1 MNGNNNQAEVILIFA
16 TDQLLK
22 IRFSSTT
29 TTYADGTFY
38 IAPIRFKQA
47 FTMHAMYSRRSFPC
61 IYAIMTHKSQE
72 SYGALLAFMTNK
84 ATQLFHLKHPI
95 KWVNTLTD
103 FESGLLPALNA
114 HVFGNQAVHV
124 RGCHFHHTMRNQM

>member
-1 MNGNNNQAEVILIFA
+1 LNGNNNQAEVILIFA

-22 IRFSSTT
+22 LRFSST

-95 KWVNTLTD
+95 KWP
-103 FESGLLPALNA
+103 LLKRHN
-114 HVFGNQAVHV
+114 
-124 RGCHFHHTMRNQM
+124 